1 MADKVLLVK
10 FGEIAMRG
18 DNQYIFINRL
28 ILAIRRNLDP
38 VGNYYVVREPGRL
51 IVEDRGGEMDY
62 DLVIPRVEPIFGLVA
77 LCPGIRLQ
85 EMSMDAIKEEALR
98 HMQELYGDKPMT
110 FKVNARRSN
119 KGFGV
124 ASMQIAADVGNTS
137 STTCRT

>member
-62 DLVIPRVEPIFGLVA
+62 DLVIPRVAYFRSGGTVPRHPAAGNVHGRHQGRSSA
-77 LCPGIRLQ
+77 SHAG
-85 EMSMDAIKEEALR
+85 ALR
-98 HMQELYGDKPMT
+98 
-110 FKVNARRSN
+110 R
-119 KGFGV
+119 
-124 ASMQIAADVGNTS
+124 
-137 STTCRT
+137 

>member
-62 DLVIPRVEPIFGLVA
+62 DLVIPQSRAYFRFGGTVPRYPA
-77 LCPGIRLQ
+77 AGNVHGCHQ
-85 EMSMDAIKEEALR
+85 
-98 HMQELYGDKPMT
+98 
-110 FKVNARRSN
+110 RRSS
-119 KGFGV
+119 
-124 ASMQIAADVGNTS
+124 APHARALW
-137 STTCRT
+137 R

>member
-77 LCPGIRLQ
+77 LCPGIRSVSYTHLT
-85 EMSMDAIKEEALR
+85 L
-98 HMQELYGDKPMT
+98 PT
-110 FKVNARRSN
+110 
-119 KGFGV
+119 
-124 ASMQIAADVGNTS
+124 IA
-137 STTCRT
+137 

>member
-77 LCPGIRLQ
+77 LCPVSGCRKCPWMPSKKKLCATCKS
-85 EMSMDAIKEEALR
+85 SMAIS
-98 HMQELYGDKPMT
+98 P
-110 FKVNARRSN
+110 
-119 KGFGV
+119 
-124 ASMQIAADVGNTS
+124 
-137 STTCRT
+137 